1 MLYGRGKEIRLKIK
15 PATTNTNPKALLQR
29 RSAPWCHSFQAWIQ
43 AALLPDRTGA
53 ARMTGA
59 VGSQTHPVFPNAGLE
74 QLSSRVVQSV
84 QAAPVSM
91 DPHKVVV
98 AFHSGWLQGVTC
110 AVVVEGRSVRLRLR
124 ADGARQRS
132 DLLRGRK
139 ILGGRL
145 GSAGFELG
153 GYEVSP

>member
-1 MLYGRGKEIRLKIK
+1 MKIK
-15 PATTNTNPKALLQR
+15 PASTNMNPKALLQR
-29 RSAPWCHSFQAWIQ
+29 RPAPLCHSFQAWIQ
-43 AALLPDRTGA
+43 AALLPDRSGEM
-53 ARMTGA
+53 RMTGT
-59 VGSQTHPVFPNAGLE
+59 VSSQTQPVLPNAGLE
-74 QLSSRVVQSV
+74 HLSSRVVQAV

-139 ILGGRL
+139 ILAGRL

>member
-1 MLYGRGKEIRLKIK
+1 MKVK
-15 PATTNTNPKALLQR
+15 PPTTLTNPKALQQR
-29 RSAPWCHSFQAWIQ
+29 RPAALCHPFQAWIQ
-43 AALLPDRTGA
+43 AAALPDRTGG
-53 ARMTGA
+53 ARLMGA
-59 VGSQTHPVFPNAGLE
+59 VGSQTQPVLPDAGLE
-74 QLSSRVVQSV
+74 QLSSRVVQAV

-91 DPHKVVV
+91 DPLKVVV

-139 ILGGRL
+139 ILAGRL